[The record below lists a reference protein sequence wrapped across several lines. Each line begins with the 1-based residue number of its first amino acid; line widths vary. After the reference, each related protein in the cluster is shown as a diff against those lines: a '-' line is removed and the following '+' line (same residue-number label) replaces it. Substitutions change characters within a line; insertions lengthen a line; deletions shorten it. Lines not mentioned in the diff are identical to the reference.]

1 MSSFFCL
8 VMNLLKNIVNLRGW
22 KPRGTGCLYSSQRSM
37 SASEPAHLEPANFRP
52 QKVLIL
58 TKLSRYEF
66 EKRRHPELTER
77 QLERCL
83 RNRGSDYNMLLY
95 HHYIHKGVENTVNSV
110 FRAAGIETKVVY
122 RFDYSDPNIEWADA
136 IVTTGG
142 DGTFLLAASGV
153 LERNKPLI
161 GFNSDPMRS
170 KGQLC
175 LPQKYS
181 VDVKEA
187 IDKLLKGKFR
197 WTFRSRIRVTLI
209 GENIF
214 RPPVELHD
222 QQLLHPEYRYL
233 DMDLQLR
240 TLKENT
246 PSTDE
251 SGLPRRVLPVL
262 ALNEVFIGECVSAR
276 VSYLELSF
284 DRNKGIKQKCSGL
297 IASTGTGS
305 TSWTYN
311 VNKLTEQN
319 MEEILTIVKE
329 ETGFG
334 IRDTD
339 PLFVRKITN
348 KFNEMLITNPEE
360 PRMVYTIR
368 DQLVSSPMRS
378 ECVKPRGFA
387 RSIGVK
393 SRCFDASL
401 VIDGGLSFPFN
412 DGTRALLEIH
422 DVDALRTVTLHE
434 DPTEVS
440 FKH

>member
-1 MSSFFCL
+1 
-8 VMNLLKNIVNLRGW
+8 MNLLKNIVNLRGW
-22 KPRGTGCLYSSQRSM
+22 KPRRAGCLYNSQRAM
-37 SASEPAHLEPANFRP
+37 SASEPEHLEPANFKP

-209 GENIF
+209 GENIY

-329 ETGFG
+329 ETGFP

-339 PLFVRKITN
+339 PLFVQKITN

-387 RSIGVK
+387 RSIAVK

-401 VIDGGLSFPFN
+401 VIDGGLSFTFN

>member
-1 MSSFFCL
+1 
-8 VMNLLKNIVNLRGW
+8 MNLLKNIVNLRGW

>member
-1 MSSFFCL
+1 MNTVKSLFRYGCSSI
-8 VMNLLKNIVNLRGW
+8 LKT
-22 KPRGTGCLYSSQRSM
+22 GTMCGCKRRYAMTCPPQ
-37 SASEPAHLEPANFRP
+37 LEPANFKP

-77 QLERCL
+77 QLEKCL
-83 RNRGSDYNMLLY
+83 RMRGSDYNILLY

-110 FRAAGIETKVVY
+110 FTAAGIETRVVY

-142 DGTFLLAASGV
+142 DGTYLLAASRI
-153 LERNKPLI
+153 LDRNKPLI
-161 GFNSDPMRS
+161 GFNSDPTRS

-187 IDKLLKGKFR
+187 VEKLLKGKFR

-214 RPPVELHD
+214 KPPVELHD
-222 QQLLHPEYRYL
+222 QQLRYHEYRYL
-233 DMDLQLR
+233 DLEPQLHTLQ
-240 TLKENT
+240 KDISPCSEI
-246 PSTDE
+246 
-251 SGLPRRVLPVL
+251 GVARRVLPVL

-276 VSYLELSF
+276 VSYMELGF
-284 DRNKGIKQKCSGL
+284 DDVKGIKQKCSGF

-311 VNKLTEQN
+311 INKLTEQN

-329 ETGFG
+329 ETGFK
-334 IRDTD
+334 IQDTD
-339 PLFVRKITN
+339 QYFVSKITE
-348 KFNEMLITNPEE
+348 KFNQMLITDPEVSK
-360 PRMVYTIR
+360 MVYTIR

-387 RSIGVK
+387 KTISVK

-401 VIDGGLSFPFN
+401 VIDGGLSFTFN

-422 DVDALRTVTLHE
+422 DEDALRTVTLLG
-434 DPTEVS
+434 DSTEVS

>member
-1 MSSFFCL
+1 MY
-8 VMNLLKNIVNLRGW
+8 N
-22 KPRGTGCLYSSQRSM
+22 SQRAM
-37 SASEPAHLEPANFRP
+37 SATEPAHLEPANFKP

-329 ETGFG
+329 ETGFA
-334 IRDTD
+334 IRDSDT
-339 PLFVRKITN
+339 LFVRKITN

-401 VIDGGLSFPFN
+401 VIDGGLSFTFN

>member
-1 MSSFFCL
+1 MCA
-8 VMNLLKNIVNLRGW
+8 LR
-22 KPRGTGCLYSSQRSM
+22 RLFSYATRNQVRTGCMCVCRRKFSVDSIPNLDPS
-37 SASEPAHLEPANFRP
+37 NFKP

-77 QLERCL
+77 ELETRL
-83 RNRGSDYNMLLY
+83 RSRGSDYNMLLY

-110 FRAAGIETKVVY
+110 FTAAGIETKVVY

-142 DGTFLLAASGV
+142 DGTFLLAASRV
-153 LERNKPLI
+153 LDRNKPLI

-170 KGQLC
+170 KGKLC

-181 VDVKEA
+181 VDVREA

-209 GENIF
+209 GDNIYK
-214 RPPVELHD
+214 PPVELHD

-233 DMDLQLR
+233 DIDMQLR
-240 TLKENT
+240 TMEKEV
-246 PSTDE
+246 PPCSE
-251 SGLPRRVLPVL
+251 SGLARRVLPVL

-284 DRNKGIKQKCSGL
+284 DGSRGIKQKCSGL

-329 ETGFG
+329 ETGFK
-334 IRDTD
+334 IRDSD

-348 KFNEMLITNPEE
+348 KFNEMLISDSEA

-368 DQLVSSPMRS
+368 DQLVSSPTRS
-378 ECVKPRGFA
+378 ECVKPRGLA
-387 RSIGVK
+387 RSIAVK

-401 VIDGGLSFPFN
+401 VIDGGLSFTFN
-412 DGTRALLEIH
+412 DGTRALLEIYEE
-422 DVDALRTVTLHE
+422 DSLRTVTLHE

>member
-1 MSSFFCL
+1 MCA
-8 VMNLLKNIVNLRGW
+8 LR
-22 KPRGTGCLYSSQRSM
+22 RLFSYATQNQVRTGCLCVCRRKFSVDFVPNLDPS
-37 SASEPAHLEPANFRP
+37 NFKP

-77 QLERCL
+77 ELETRL
-83 RNRGSDYNMLLY
+83 RSRGSDYNMLLY

-110 FRAAGIETKVVY
+110 FTAAGIETKVVY

-142 DGTFLLAASGV
+142 DGTFLLAASRV
-153 LERNKPLI
+153 LDRNKPLI

-170 KGQLC
+170 KGKLC

-181 VDVKEA
+181 VDVREA

-209 GENIF
+209 GDNIYK
-214 RPPVELHD
+214 PPVELHD

-233 DMDLQLR
+233 DIDMQLR
-240 TLKENT
+240 TMEKEV
-246 PSTDE
+246 PPCSE
-251 SGLPRRVLPVL
+251 SGLARRVLPVL

-284 DRNKGIKQKCSGL
+284 DGSKGIKQKCSGL

-329 ETGFG
+329 ETGFK
-334 IRDTD
+334 IRDSD

-348 KFNEMLITNPEE
+348 KFNEMLISDAEV

-368 DQLVSSPMRS
+368 DQLVSSPTRS
-378 ECVKPRGFA
+378 ECFKPRGLA
-387 RSIGVK
+387 RSIAVK

-401 VIDGGLSFPFN
+401 VIDGGLSFTFN
-412 DGTRALLEIH
+412 DGTRALLEIYEE
-422 DVDALRTVTLHE
+422 DSLRTVTLYE

>member
-1 MSSFFCL
+1 
-8 VMNLLKNIVNLRGW
+8 MNLMKSLFRYRTAKVLKSGVLSEFN
-22 KPRGTGCLYSSQRSM
+22 RSYAV
-37 SASEPAHLEPANFRP
+37 ASPPHLEPGVFKP

-66 EKRRHPELTER
+66 ERRRHPELTEK
-77 QLERCL
+77 QLEKCL
-83 RNRGSDYNMLLY
+83 RLRGSDYNLLLY

-110 FRAAGIETKVVY
+110 FTAAGIETRVVY
-122 RFDYSDPNIEWADA
+122 RFDYTDPNIEWADA

-142 DGTFLLAASGV
+142 DGTFLLAASRI
-153 LERNKPLI
+153 LDRNKPLI
-161 GFNSDPMRS
+161 GFNSDPTRS

-181 VDVKEA
+181 VEVQEA
-187 IDKLLKGKFR
+187 VDKLLKGKFR
-197 WTFRSRIRVTLI
+197 WTFRRRIRVTLI
-209 GENIF
+209 GDDIF
-214 RPPVELHD
+214 KPPVELHN
-222 QQLLHPEYRYL
+222 QQLQYHEYRYL
-233 DMDLQLR
+233 DMEPQLR
-240 TLKENT
+240 NVQKEMPPCSET
-246 PSTDE
+246 
-251 SGLPRRVLPVL
+251 GMARRVLPVL

-276 VSYLELSF
+276 VSYLELNIDDMKS
-284 DRNKGIKQKCSGL
+284 IKQKCSGL

-329 ETGFG
+329 ETGFK

-339 PLFVRKITN
+339 EKFVRKITET
-348 KFNEMLITNPEE
+348 FNQMLITSPEA

-368 DQLVSSPMRS
+368 DQLVSSPLRG
-378 ECVKPRGFA
+378 ECIKPRGVA
-387 RSIGVK
+387 KAIRIR

-401 VIDGGLSFPFN
+401 VIDGGLSFTFN

-422 DVDALRTVTLHE
+422 DEDALRTVTLHG
-434 DPTEVS
+434 DVTEVV

>member
-1 MSSFFCL
+1 
-8 VMNLLKNIVNLRGW
+8 
-22 KPRGTGCLYSSQRSM
+22 M

>member
-1 MSSFFCL
+1 MNIFKTFSFIRSATILQKGGMCGC
-8 VMNLLKNIVNLRGW
+8 KRGYAITS
-22 KPRGTGCLYSSQRSM
+22 P
-37 SASEPAHLEPANFRP
+37 PHLEPGNFRP

-66 EKRRHPELTER
+66 ERRRHPELTER
-77 QLERCL
+77 QLEKSL
-83 RNRGSDYNMLLY
+83 RDRGSDYNILLY

-110 FRAAGIETKVVY
+110 FTAAGIETRVVY

-142 DGTFLLAASGV
+142 DGTFLLAASKM
-153 LERNKPLI
+153 LDRNKPLI
-161 GFNSDPMRS
+161 GFNSDPTRS

-187 IDKLLKGKFR
+187 VEKLLKGKFR

-209 GENIF
+209 GENIYK
-214 RPPVELHD
+214 PPVELHN
-222 QQLLHPEYRYL
+222 QQLRYHEYRYL
-233 DMDLQLR
+233 DMEPRLKSIIEDLPPCSE
-240 TLKENT
+240 T
-246 PSTDE
+246 
-251 SGLPRRVLPVL
+251 GLARRVLPVL

-276 VSYLELSF
+276 VSYVELNF
-284 DRNKGIKQKCSGL
+284 DKMKSVKQKCSGF

-329 ETGFG
+329 ETGYN
-334 IRDTD
+334 IQDTD
-339 PLFVRKITN
+339 PNFVSKITDT
-348 KFNEMLITNPEE
+348 FNQMLITDSEVPK
-360 PRMVYTIR
+360 MVYTIR
-368 DQLVSSPMRS
+368 DQLLSSPLRS
-378 ECVKPRGFA
+378 ECIKPRGFSK
-387 RSIGVK
+387 SIQVK
-393 SRCFDASL
+393 SRCFDACL
-401 VIDGGLSFPFN
+401 VIDGGLSFTFN

-422 DVDALRTVTLHE
+422 EEDALRTVTLHG
-434 DPTEVS
+434 DLTEVS

>member
-1 MSSFFCL
+1 M
-8 VMNLLKNIVNLRGW
+8 
-22 KPRGTGCLYSSQRSM
+22 YSSQRSM

>member
-1 MSSFFCL
+1 
-8 VMNLLKNIVNLRGW
+8 MNLLKNIVNLGGLR
-22 KPRGTGCLYSSQRSM
+22 PRRTGSLYGSQRAM
-37 SASEPAHLEPANFRP
+37 GTATEPAHLEPANFRP

-153 LERNKPLI
+153 LERNIPLI

-246 PSTDE
+246 PATDE
-251 SGLPRRVLPVL
+251 SGLARRVLPVL

-284 DRNKGIKQKCSGL
+284 DHNKGIKQKCSGL

-329 ETGFG
+329 ETGFP

-339 PLFVRKITN
+339 PLFVQKITN

>member
-1 MSSFFCL
+1 MRVCRR
-8 VMNLLKNIVNLRGW
+8 NIATTTTSHFDPSDF
-22 KPRGTGCLYSSQRSM
+22 KPRR
-37 SASEPAHLEPANFRP
+37 
-52 QKVLIL
+52 VLIL
-58 TKLSRYEF
+58 TKLSRYDF

-77 QLERCL
+77 ELEKSL
-83 RNRGSDYNMLLY
+83 RSRGSDYNMLLY

-110 FRAAGIETKVVY
+110 FTAAGIETKVVY

-142 DGTFLLAASGV
+142 DGTFLLAASRV
-153 LERNKPLI
+153 LDRNKPLI

-170 KGQLC
+170 KGKLC

-181 VDVKEA
+181 VDVREA

-214 RPPVELHD
+214 KPPVELHD

-233 DMDLQLR
+233 DIDLQLQKVER
-240 TLKENT
+240 EV
-246 PSTDE
+246 PPCSE
-251 SGLPRRVLPVL
+251 SGMARRILPVL

-276 VSYLELSF
+276 VSYMELSF
-284 DRNKGIKQKCSGL
+284 DDSKGIKQKCSGL

-329 ETGFG
+329 ETGFN

-339 PLFVRKITN
+339 PIFVRKITN
-348 KFNEMLITNPEE
+348 KFNEMLIADPEASK
-360 PRMVYTIR
+360 MVYTIR
-368 DQLVSSPMRS
+368 DQLVASPTRN
-378 ECVKPRGFA
+378 ECIKPRGLA
-387 RSIGVK
+387 RSIAVK

-401 VIDGGLSFPFN
+401 VIDGGLSFTFN
-412 DGTRALLEIH
+412 DGTRALLEIYE
-422 DVDALRTVTLHE
+422 DDSLRTVTLNE

>member
-1 MSSFFCL
+1 
-8 VMNLLKNIVNLRGW
+8 
-22 KPRGTGCLYSSQRSM
+22 M

-187 IDKLLKGKFR
+187 IDKLLK
-197 WTFRSRIRVTLI
+197 
-209 GENIF
+209 
-214 RPPVELHD
+214 
-222 QQLLHPEYRYL
+222 
-233 DMDLQLR
+233 
-240 TLKENT
+240 
-246 PSTDE
+246 
-251 SGLPRRVLPVL
+251 
-262 ALNEVFIGECVSAR
+262 
-276 VSYLELSF
+276 
-284 DRNKGIKQKCSGL
+284 
-297 IASTGTGS
+297 
-305 TSWTYN
+305 
-311 VNKLTEQN
+311 
-319 MEEILTIVKE
+319 
-329 ETGFG
+329 
-334 IRDTD
+334 
-339 PLFVRKITN
+339 
-348 KFNEMLITNPEE
+348 
-360 PRMVYTIR
+360 
-368 DQLVSSPMRS
+368 
-378 ECVKPRGFA
+378 
-387 RSIGVK
+387 
-393 SRCFDASL
+393 
-401 VIDGGLSFPFN
+401 
-412 DGTRALLEIH
+412 
-422 DVDALRTVTLHE
+422 
-434 DPTEVS
+434 
-440 FKH
+440 